1 MYTVYGH
8 PFSQHS
14 RRVVTLLELAGLP
27 YELVRVALD
36 KGEHREPAYLSLNPN
51 HQVPTLIDGD
61 LTLHESNAILRYLAN
76 KHALTDLY
84 PTEPV
89 ARARVDQWLD
99 WNQCRVAPAVLDLVY
114 NKMFAGPQADAAA
127 IARGEERL
135 RELTPILETALSRRD
150 HVAGPRMTLADI
162 SVATNVSQ
170 LGLTGDAPR
179 TASITRWF
187 ETMSAL
193 PAFQAALPKT

>member
-36 KGEHREPAYLSLNPN
+36 KGEHREPAYLALNPN

-99 WNQCRVAPAVLDLVY
+99 WNQCRVAPAVLDVVY
-114 NKMFAGPQADAAA
+114 NKMFAGPHADAAA

-135 RELTPILETALSRRD
+135 RELTPILDAALSRRD

-162 SVATNVSQ
+162 SVATNVFQ

-193 PAFQAALPKT
+193 PAFQAALPQT